1 MLDALRASRT
11 LGEAMDI
18 RRELAEASRM
28 FSPQVTEVDTRPV
41 HVLWEILAA
50 ASAGAAT
57 AHLSGGSASEP
68 GAPSFSRILA
78 KRVG

>member
-1 MLDALRASRT
+1 V
-11 LGEAMDI
+11 
-18 RRELAEASRM
+18 

-57 AHLSGGSASEP
+57 AHLSGGSAEI
-68 GAPSFSRILA
+68 GAAINT
-78 KRVG
+78 VGHIARQLDALPTLLSSAERQKLGFG

>member
-1 MLDALRASRT
+1 
-11 LGEAMDI
+11 
-18 RRELAEASRM
+18 M